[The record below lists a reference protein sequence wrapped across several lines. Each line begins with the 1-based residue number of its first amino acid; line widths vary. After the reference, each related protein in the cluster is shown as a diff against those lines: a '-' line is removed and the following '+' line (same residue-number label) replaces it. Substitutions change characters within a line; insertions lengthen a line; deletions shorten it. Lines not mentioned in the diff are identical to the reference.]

1 MDRIWT
7 VEIEGKKHLIE
18 IYYPVAIEVNEGTG
32 ELTQEK
38 DGKLVVD
45 GNQVDTFK
53 PISVGGL
60 DELPKEISFEIGG
73 KPAVLRKK
81 GLFNINLELFFEG
94 QLIKPAK

>member
-1 MDRIWT
+1 MDKTWT

-18 IYYPVAIEVNEGTG
+18 IDYPVAPSGNESGIT
-32 ELTQEK
+32 TQPK

-53 PISVGGL
+53 PMSAGGVG
-60 DELPKEISFEIGG
+60 DLPKEISFEVGG

-81 GLFNINLELFFEG
+81 GFFAKLELFFEG
-94 QLIKPAK
+94 QLIKPSK